1 MLLLVESKQ
10 IQATAVVINP
20 ACFTFLGFELRF
32 IRLQGEQLN
41 KILGFARRN
50 FKIPASATA
59 TKKER
64 KKEKEKK
71 EKRNFIKKDSKR
83 VHE

>member
-10 IQATAVVINP
+10 IQATAIVINP

-50 FKIPASATA
+50 FKITSISNSQ
-59 TKKER
+59 KKKKKREKKKKFQKER
-64 KKEKEKK
+64 LKEGA
-71 EKRNFIKKDSKR
+71 
-83 VHE
+83 

>member
-20 ACFTFLGFELRF
+20 ACFMFLGFELRF

-50 FKIPASATA
+50 FKITSISNSN
-59 TKKER
+59 KKRKKRKKRKKKFHKER
-64 KKEKEKK
+64 LQEGA
-71 EKRNFIKKDSKR
+71 
-83 VHE
+83 

>member
-1 MLLLVESKQ
+1 MLLVESKQ

-50 FKIPASATA
+50 FKITSISNSN
-59 TKKER
+59 KKR
-64 KKEKEKK
+64 KEKK
-71 EKRNFIKKDSKR
+71 EEKRKKKKKIIKKDSKR